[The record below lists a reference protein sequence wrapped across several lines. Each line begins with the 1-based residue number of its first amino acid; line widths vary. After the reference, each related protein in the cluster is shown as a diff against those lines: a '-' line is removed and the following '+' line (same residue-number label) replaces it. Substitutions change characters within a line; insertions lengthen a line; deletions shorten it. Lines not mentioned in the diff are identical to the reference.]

1 MLAWLPWTNDTSRQS
16 SRDIWREWPNRQS
29 NEKEK
34 LSSHQ
39 GKKVLTKLIT
49 PWVSS
54 HCRFT
59 FNFLNYIL
67 IFYCLALTPLYFN
80 CLIIVL
86 QLIPHWKGIYVLLFL
101 NLIYNVFHNV
111 FVPLKYILSS
121 HYFLPLSAFLFS
133 LGFTIRI
140 LILRPLKKNP
150 VNYISIFLI

>member
-1 MLAWLPWTNDTSRQS
+1 MVGMLAWLPWTNDTSRQS

-101 NLIYNVFHNV
+101 NLIYNVFHTV
-111 FVPLKYILSS
+111 FVPLNIYCPLITSSLFLLSCS
-121 HYFLPLSAFLFS
+121 LLGSLFE
-133 LGFTIRI
+133 
-140 LILRPLKKNP
+140 
-150 VNYISIFLI
+150 YWY